1 MGCDR
6 IRVVSLWVGQRLI
19 KIRTYRI
26 VDIDKLLDLFEV
38 HLAVLFVEVLRADQC
53 LDNPFL
59 IRVSLI
65 IKHNFNDLSESCDV

>member
-6 IRVVSLWVGQRLI
+6 IRVVSLRVGQRLI

-26 VDIDKLLDLFEV
+26 VDIDKLLDLFEA

-53 LDNPFL
+53 LDNPLL
-59 IRVSLI
+59 IRVSFI
-65 IKHNFNDLSESCDV
+65 IKHNFDDFSEGCDV